1 MYGGRSSGKTQAV
14 SKALV
19 IQAHQEKHV
28 IYCVREHL
36 SSLDDSAKPAIVK
49 WIDKLGLRP
58 WFNVT
63 HNQITN
69 LVTGSYFRFHGMSTV
84 SEEDIKGWEGVTRCW
99 VEEAHMMSVRSRELL
114 YPTVF
119 RDDESSQLF
128 ATFNPK
134 NRYDPIYKD
143 FVSGDFFQHDRYVK
157 KINWYDNPWFPKV
170 EDELRREFE
179 RTDPLRYAHIWEGM
193 PDDAS
198 AARKILPYHM
208 LRKCVQLWE
217 RRPEFRGAFSTA
229 GLDAADTGADWNA
242 LALRSGPELYRIDM
256 WKGSEEWTLSETA
269 KHASHIA
276 VDHGCRRL
284 DYDAVGMGAGLR
296 GPLRDWKQEHKG
308 RIRMNPCAAN
318 GKVQGPNVL
327 YLDRYPKSVTN
338 AEYFI
343 NWYAQAAMVLQQ
355 RMQYSQRLL
364 KGEDVDIYKCLCIN
378 PELDHLED
386 KLAEMSQPEWEDN
399 SGKLRAEKRPR
410 IAGQPK
416 PASPNI
422 FDAVLHTYS
431 YDARKGLKQDR

>member
-1 MYGGRSSGKTQAV
+1 M

-36 SSLDDSAKPAIVK
+36 RSLDESARPAIVN
-49 WIDKLGLRP
+49 WIDRLGLRP
-58 WFNVT
+58 WFKIT
-63 HNQITN
+63 HTQITN

-119 RDDESSQLF
+119 RDDASSQLF

-217 RRPEFRGAFSTA
+217 RRPTTRGAFSTA
-229 GLDAADTGADWNA
+229 GSGRRRYRRRLECSG
-242 LALRSGPELYRIDM
+242 LALWPG
-256 WKGSEEWTLSETA
+256 T
-269 KHASHIA
+269 
-276 VDHGCRRL
+276 
-284 DYDAVGMGAGLR
+284 
-296 GPLRDWKQEHKG
+296 
-308 RIRMNPCAAN
+308 
-318 GKVQGPNVL
+318 VQG
-327 YLDRYPKSVTN
+327 RYV
-338 AEYFI
+338 EGHGGMDVI
-343 NWYAQAAMVLQQ
+343 RDGQA
-355 RMQYSQRLL
+355 RLPHCRGAWL
-364 KGEDVDIYKCLCIN
+364 
-378 PELDHLED
+378 
-386 KLAEMSQPEWEDN
+386 
-399 SGKLRAEKRPR
+399 
-410 IAGQPK
+410 
-416 PASPNI
+416 PAS
-422 FDAVLHTYS
+422 
-431 YDARKGLKQDR
+431 GL